1 MWLGLIIK
9 TAVGIIEIAIGTYVL
24 FKAQR
29 KLTVWLFFLS
39 SVFLGV
45 WLITKGFYSI
55 EQHLR
60 DPILDHVILFTSGF
74 TSLFCC
80 LLILNFPRR
89 VLSKKVNIII
99 TVGLSMLFIFNSFS
113 TGIYGIHHEIND
125 QGIYFPAHHNKPL
138 LFNIYLISHFSVF
151 AFLIVYFI
159 YAYFKMPTYEER
171 KLSAISGLAFLLGRA
186 GPGIF
191 FNVYLVSIGICDY
204 IDVIFATSLIWQ
216 IIFFYLICYKKAFI
230 FNTAIQYSIFWLLL
244 SSALILPSVF
254 IIKFSLYLNLLI
266 TESMS
271 FELLPALII
280 YMPISLYIFTYLKYI
295 QPFIDRWFFKYKYR
309 LQDEFELT
317 CKQLNNTLSEN
328 NFFSIISKLLKH
340 HLYIKDISYYHFD
353 SENSLFINKHTT
365 DSTAPDSIVFKDI
378 ASHDSLTARLSCA
391 HLPMFNYVYLIQSN
405 QELLGA
411 LCLSNTQHLKPLSQD
426 EHQFIHRIANVSA
439 SHLNNIHLYSKLE
452 KQHLNLLNTQ
462 QSLIDS
468 EKAKTSLFEQ
478 KNYIQKLS
486 CGIIHEVKNTNLS
499 IEALIKSILL
509 NKSKTPDIIL
519 KAIGKQSNKLV
530 NFSSNFLYNE
540 LIETNQIR
548 IDLSLINLQT
558 LLSDLIHNSM
568 FFSFDD
574 SLKINTTIDSNDFYF
589 DYSKLTLILN
599 NIFHNTAKF
608 SCDNSRLDI
617 FSKEK
622 NDHIILTFKHFS
634 SDTSDQSDIT
644 DQNSINA
651 TGLGLNISKK
661 VLKYLKSDLIFEQ
674 KQGYFLTQLSLF
686 KGLKKT
692 CKTY

>member
-1 MWLGLIIK
+1 MWIPLILK
-9 TAVGIIEIAIGTYVL
+9 LAVGLTEIGIGTYVL
-24 FKAQR
+24 FKAKR
-29 KLTVWLFFLS
+29 NLTVWLFFLS
-39 SVFLGV
+39 GLFLGL
-45 WLITKGFYSI
+45 WLVAKGLYNVESYF
-55 EQHLR
+55 R
-60 DPILDHVILFTSGF
+60 DPILDNFVLFFGSFMSLFTYLLMLYFPKNYLPKKLKPVVNYSLILIYTFLAFSTSYYGVAHKLVDSGIYVPYMPNNPF
-74 TSLFCC
+74 VYTMFFNIQLGTSL
-80 LLILNFPRR
+80 LL
-89 VLSKKVNIII
+89 V
-99 TVGLSMLFIFNSFS
+99 
-113 TGIYGIHHEIND
+113 IYW
-125 QGIYFPAHHNKPL
+125 
-138 LFNIYLISHFSVF
+138 
-151 AFLIVYFI
+151 I
-159 YAYFKMPTYEER
+159 YAYFIAPNSEE
-171 KLSAISGLAFLLGRA
+171 KKFIIFSSVAFLLGRM

-244 SSALILPSVF
+244 SSALILPSIF
-254 IIKFSLYLNLLI
+254 ITKLSLYLNSLI

-328 NFFSIISKLLKH
+328 NFFSIISKLFKH

-365 DSTAPDSIVFKDI
+365 DSTAPDSIVFQDI